1 MRKNLQNWKFR
12 IKSKTSRSNLKLLTI
27 IQMKFKIIIYAI
39 KTRFK
44 ESKSLRLKSP
54 GSLNR
59 ERKTTRISLR
69 WPRFR
74 NSRLWNCP
82 RRALRKRNW
91 LNKSQKCRY
100 WRTVKTMLHLIQAMK
115 SLWNLRNRHIRPN
128 NHLQCLLW
136 MRRLM
141 NLMSLLTTYLSCRK
155 IWHGSIF
162 KSMIHLLLRKMIV
175 MK

>member
-1 MRKNLQNWKFR
+1 M
-12 IKSKTSRSNLKLLTI
+12 IT
-27 IQMKFKIIIYAI
+27 QMKLKITIYAI
-39 KTRFK
+39 KIRFK
-44 ESKSLRLKSP
+44 ELKSLRLKSP
-54 GSLNR
+54 ELLSR
-59 ERKTTRISLR
+59 EKKTTKISLW

-74 NSRLWNCP
+74 NSRLPNYP
-82 RRALRKRNW
+82 KRAQRKRNW
-91 LNKSQKCRY
+91 SNKSQKCRY

-115 SLWNLRNRHIRPN
+115 SLWNLRNRHNRPN